1 MKKFVIPAVMAALAG
16 AAAIF
21 AKSKNKAIDL
31 KNVNGKVE
39 DGVVK
44 GYKKIE
50 DNVVGGYKK
59 VEDSVVGA
67 YKAVEDKF
75 VDTFLKH
82 DGETVSEAK
91 ERLKNQQYGNNTK

>member
-1 MKKFVIPAVMAALAG
+1 MKKFVIPAVIAALAG

-21 AKSKNKAIDL
+21 TRSKNRPIDL
-31 KNVNGKVE
+31 KKVNGKIE
-39 DGVVK
+39 DEVVK

-75 VDTFLKH
+75 VDKFLKH

-91 ERLKNQQYGNNTK
+91 KRLQNQQYGNNVE

>member
-1 MKKFVIPAVMAALAG
+1 MKKFVIPAVMAVLAG

-21 AKSKNKAIDL
+21 TKSKNKAIDL
-31 KNVNGKVE
+31 KKVNGKIE

-82 DGETVSEAK
+82 DGETVSQAK
-91 ERLKNQQYGNNTK
+91 ERLKNQQYGNSTE